1 NAGVLTN
8 ETSVDLVQKYAQ
20 IINSLLSNQL
30 MLVMVAAFAI
40 SILVV
45 FLIRN
50 LSIDYAWMFA
60 IIAGTVTQL
69 GVIFIGDF
77 VFNVSVP
84 MVQLI
89 LGAVL
94 SVLLAGVYDFMFF
107 SVDYSRTEYTQFE
120 DDDYYYYVK
129 AVPKLTVSAPDVKV
143 QKISIKKSSKGTK
156 TL

>member
-1 NAGVLTN
+1 
-8 ETSVDLVQKYAQ
+8 KYAQ